1 MKTTPTLVTMPPIL
15 LPREAAAAAL
25 GISTGL
31 LEQLVAKRLLPQPRK
46 ISAGRTGWLRTEL
59 EAAAHALPVSD
70 LAPGPG
76 RRAGA
81 EDHRPS
87 AG

>member
-1 MKTTPTLVTMPPIL
+1 MPQHTTIVTMPPII

-31 LEQLVAKRLLPQPRK
+31 LEQLVAKGKLPKPRK
-46 ISAGRTGWLRTEL
+46 ISENRTGWLRTEL

-76 RRAGA
+76 RRS
-81 EDHRPS
+81 EPV
-87 AG
+87 

>member
-1 MKTTPTLVTMPPIL
+1 MTRAVLVTMPPII

-25 GISTGL
+25 GISTSL
-31 LEQLVAKRLLPQPRK
+31 LEQLVAKGLLPKPRQ
-46 ISAGRTGWLRTEL
+46 ISPGRTGWLRTEL
-59 EAAAHALPVSD
+59 EAAAHALPVSE

-76 RRAGA
+76 RRAVPA
-81 EDHRPS
+81 DQP